1 MLTLACGWAAPVA
14 AELYRWVDEHG
25 RVHYGDHV
33 PPQSAI
39 HGRDIMNGSGRVTK
53 SVPGAISAQD
63 REALRL
69 RREQEELE
77 RLAREEQ
84 ERKDRVLLMTFA
96 TERDLRIAHEERI
109 RMYDTTV
116 RLLERKVGNLT
127 ERLLDLE
134 KEVAKFEAKDR
145 EVPDHL
151 VKDLGSLS
159 RQVLETT
166 TYLDQKRLE
175 RQEIVDRFEADLAR
189 YRELKTRER
198 ALETEA
204 AEAR

>member
-1 MLTLACGWAAPVA
+1 MSS
-14 AELYRWVDEHG
+14 DE
-25 RVHYGDHV
+25 
-33 PPQSAI
+33 
-39 HGRDIMNGSGRVTK
+39 
-53 SVPGAISAQD
+53 
-63 REALRL
+63 REALRA
-69 RREQEELE
+69 RREQQELE
-77 RLAREEQ
+77 RLAREEK

-96 TERDLRIAHEERI
+96 TERDLRIARDERI

-127 ERLLDLE
+127 ERLLTLE
-134 KEVAKFEAKDR
+134 EEVARYENNDR

-151 VKDLGSLS
+151 VKDLGNLS

-166 TYLDQKRLE
+166 TYLDQKKLE
-175 RQEIVDRFEADLAR
+175 RQEIIDRFDADLAR
-189 YRELKTRER
+189 YRELKARER